1 MNASIASQSGDSLL
15 GARNQLR
22 KSAIKDDVQEG
33 YAKARPRYAAA
44 QISESLVLF
53 LWMLVANVD
62 DATAIPYV
70 DPPKD
75 KNDADMTG
83 AMSSTMPMA
92 AMFTRNRMIGWVAM
106 VFSLQS
112 WLGETEEQK
121 KNATTPAYMS
131 VGMSLMALAVTY
143 LPIFLPPAG
152 PKAGAVPTPS
162 PTPAPPAIAITEI
175 QISPPA
181 LFTRTAFKGRL
192 RLKAEF
198 MSIENLKTFDPFAE
212 ADEDTGETK
221 QSQNYIHIRIQQR
234 NGRKTLTTVQGLP
247 KKFDQKKILKV
258 IKKKFACNGTI
269 VNDTEMGEVIQLQGD
284 QRKDVQEFLTDKK
297 EGLELDAK
305 TIKVHGF

>member
-1 MNASIASQSGDSLL
+1 MST
-15 GARNQLR
+15 
-22 KSAIKDDVQEG
+22 KKDMRRLD
-33 YAKARPRYAAA
+33 
-44 QISESLVLF
+44 L
-53 LWMLVANVD
+53 
-62 DATAIPYV
+62 AIPYI

-75 KNDADMTG
+75 KNEADMSS

-92 AMFTRNRMIGWVAM
+92 AMFTRNRMIGWVSF

-112 WLGETEEQK
+112 WLGETPDQK
-121 KNATTPAYMS
+121 RNASTPAYMS
-131 VGMSLMALAVTY
+131 VLMSLMALVVVCV
-143 LPIFLPPAG
+143 FLH
-152 PKAGAVPTPS
+152 
-162 PTPAPPAIAITEI
+162 
-175 QISPPA
+175 
-181 LFTRTAFKGRL
+181 
-192 RLKAEF
+192 
-198 MSIENLKTFDPFAE
+198 PFAE

>member
-1 MNASIASQSGDSLL
+1 MTS
-15 GARNQLR
+15 
-22 KSAIKDDVQEG
+22 KKDMRRLD
-33 YAKARPRYAAA
+33 
-44 QISESLVLF
+44 L
-53 LWMLVANVD
+53 
-62 DATAIPYV
+62 AIPYV

-112 WLGETEEQK
+112 WLGETEEQR

-131 VGMSLMALAVTY
+131 VGMSLMALAVKCDY
-143 LPIFLPPAG
+143 H
-152 PKAGAVPTPS
+152 
-162 PTPAPPAIAITEI
+162 
-175 QISPPA
+175 
-181 LFTRTAFKGRL
+181 
-192 RLKAEF
+192 
-198 MSIENLKTFDPFAE
+198 DPFAE